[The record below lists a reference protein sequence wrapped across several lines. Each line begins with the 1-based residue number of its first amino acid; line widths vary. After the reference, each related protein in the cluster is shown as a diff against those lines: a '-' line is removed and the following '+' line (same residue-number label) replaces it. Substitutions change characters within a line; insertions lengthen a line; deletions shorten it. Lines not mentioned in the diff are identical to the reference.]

1 MNIGAAAPVIRTT
14 AMLILLWS
22 CTAAPLAAADI
33 PAAPLPVAITQA
45 APGLQLSGSGTYRWF
60 GLQIY
65 DATLWLPPTSASQ
78 ATQPDWSRP
87 LVLQLRYARTLRG
100 ADIAQR
106 SVAEI
111 EKLGLATAAQQQ
123 SWLAAMRALFPD
135 VSDGSTL
142 TGIHLPGRGA
152 RFFHNGQPVGDIDDA
167 AFSRAFFSIWLNPG
181 SSAPAL
187 RAALLGLR
195 P

>member
-1 MNIGAAAPVIRTT
+1 MNIGAAAPSIRTA
-14 AMLILLWS
+14 AMLIMLLA
-22 CTAAPLAAADI
+22 CAAAPSVAASNQAL
-33 PAAPLPVAITQA
+33 PAAISQA
-45 APGLQLSGSGTYRWF
+45 APGLQISGAGTYRWF
-60 GLQIY
+60 GLPIY
-65 DATLWLPPTSASQ
+65 DATLWLPPSSPSR

-87 LVLQLRYARTLRG
+87 LVLQLRYARSLRG

-111 EKLGLATAAQQQ
+111 EKLALATPTQQQ
-123 SWLAAMRALFPD
+123 SWLAAMRGLFPD

-142 TGIHLPGRGA
+142 AGVHLPGRGA
-152 RFFHNGQPVGDIDDA
+152 RFFHNGQPLGDIEDA
-167 AFSRAFFSIWLNPG
+167 AFSRAFFSIWLHSS

>member
-1 MNIGAAAPVIRTT
+1 MIIGAAAPAIRTG
-14 AMLILLWS
+14 ALLMLLWA
-22 CTAAPLAAADI
+22 CAAPPPVAAQT
-33 PAAPLPVAITQA
+33 PPLPPAISQA
-45 APGLQLSGSGTYRWF
+45 APGLQVSGTGTYRWF

-65 DATLWLPPTSASQ
+65 DATLWLPTVPASASQ
-78 ATQPDWSRP
+78 TTQPDWSHP

-111 EKLGLATAAQQQ
+111 EKLGLATPVQQQ

-142 TGIHLPGRGA
+142 AGVHLPGRGA
-152 RFFHNGQPVGDIDDA
+152 RFFHNGQPLGDIDDP
-167 AFSRAFFSIWLNPG
+167 AFSRAFFSIWLHTG

-187 RAALLGLR
+187 RAALLRLR

>member
-14 AMLILLWS
+14 AMLIVLWS
-22 CTAAPLAAADI
+22 CTVAPSAATESPTLQL
-33 PAAPLPVAITQA
+33 PAAITQA
-45 APGLQLSGSGTYRWF
+45 APGLQVSGAGSYRWF

-65 DATLWLPPTSASQ
+65 DATLWLPPPSASQ

-87 LVLQLRYARTLRG
+87 LALQLRYARTLRG
-100 ADIAQR
+100 ADISQR

-111 EKLGLATAAQQQ
+111 EKLGLATPAQQQ
-123 SWLAAMRALFPD
+123 SWLTAMRALFPD
-135 VSDGSTL
+135 VRDGSTL

-152 RFFHNGQPVGDIDDA
+152 RFFHNGQPLGDIDDT
-167 AFSRAFFSIWLNPG
+167 AFSRAFFSIWLHPG